1 LDIFLYKV
9 FVHEK
14 PEKLVFGLELV
25 VLQEIKD
32 EGNHIFSVFL
42 DDFELDFEDLV
53 DGFDRV
59 LEELRVLGI
68 LNITYGLD

>member
-1 LDIFLYKV
+1 MDIFLYKV